1 MFAVLKCWKMFFASL
16 IFFALI
22 CCPLTALY
30 ASGPKMLYKIMLK
43 KYQSLWKCPI
53 GLHLVFLCVCVN
65 LKQTSW
71 RHSPPPISLNPPSKF
86 SLYHVMYL
94 SRGSI
99 SRGPPSPHFFKPNKN
114 AGFKSRLC
122 LKRLPHI
129 FAMRYIV
136 GFNFKNWV
144 TKNYVNVVFK
154 III

>member
-1 MFAVLKCWKMFFASL
+1 MRLALNAVQ
-16 IFFALI
+16 
-22 CCPLTALY
+22 
-30 ASGPKMLYKIMLK
+30 KIMLK

-94 SRGSI
+94 SRGNI
-99 SRGPPSPHFFKPNKN
+99 SRGPPSPQYFKPNKN

-122 LKRLPHI
+122 FKRLPHI
-129 FAMRYIV
+129 FAMRYTV

-144 TKNYVNVVFK
+144 TENNASVVFK
-154 III
+154 NDLFSITIFYQCCELKSNEKLIFKKEQ